1 MEKISLDT
9 STFSE
14 QLGIYD
20 FFNVIVSGAIF
31 ICGFF
36 CINNK
41 WYEQLF
47 EQITMP
53 KVFVLIVLVYIMGLV
68 LQETGSLI
76 DTYILKVYVGA
87 TRNFLKISIDN
98 EEDIDFFVKIGRYL
112 KNIFVKKHKKEMSNS
127 IISNPVLLERYNVL
141 AEEILKDIPNDIL
154 IESAEGNKNAYV
166 FSVCQY
172 SLAFHGKD
180 KKVEKMRALFGMAK
194 SLMTCFFILDI
205 ITFIEYIVWGS
216 TEQTKITWLIII
228 FTCFTIVFRCRMGKI
243 MRRMMLILLGT
254 YDALIRC
261 KQIGSK

>member
-9 STFSE
+9 SSFSE

-36 CINNK
+36 CINDN

-47 EQITMP
+47 KQITMP
-53 KVFVLIVLVYIMGLV
+53 KVLVLIVLVYIMGLV
-68 LQETGSLI
+68 LQEIGSLI

-87 TRNFLKISIDN
+87 TRNFLKGSIDD
-98 EEDIDFFVKIGRYL
+98 EENIDFIIKFGRYI
-112 KNIFVKKHKKEMSNS
+112 KKIFIKKHKKQMSNS
-127 IISNPVLLERYNVL
+127 IICNPVLLERYNVL
-141 AEEILKDIPNDIL
+141 AKEILKDIPNDIL
-154 IESAEGNKNAYV
+154 VESTEGNINAYV

-172 SLAFHGKD
+172 SLAYYGKD

-205 ITFIEYIVWGS
+205 ITFIEYIGLVS
-216 TEQTKITWLIII
+216 NEQTKLTWLLII

-254 YDALIRC
+254 YDALIRG
-261 KQIGSK
+261 KQIASK